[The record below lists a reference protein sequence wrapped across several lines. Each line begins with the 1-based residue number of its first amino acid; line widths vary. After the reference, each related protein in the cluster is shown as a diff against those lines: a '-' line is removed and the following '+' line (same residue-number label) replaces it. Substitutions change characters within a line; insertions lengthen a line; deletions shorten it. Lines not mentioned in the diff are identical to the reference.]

1 MEHLK
6 KISISRKSKVWIS
19 IFFFFG
25 IVYFGFPIYW
35 IAISA
40 TKSAS
45 DFGSTNALFFGNSFQ
60 LFENMQNLFTAYDGI
75 FLRWML
81 NSLIYAGG
89 GAVGV
94 ALISA
99 FGGYALSKLI
109 NKGGTTLAAI
119 TIGLIMVPAN
129 TFVLPLLVLFAK
141 VDLAG
146 TMWSVFLPTLPS
158 PLGIFL
164 VKYYADRQ
172 ISNETLAAARLDR
185 ATELRIFLTIALP
198 ILRPMIGTVFLIS
211 LIANSNLYFLPQI
224 MLNDPMLYPVTVG
237 IGNRFGGQSAAIG
250 IFVAMLPLLIAFMA
264 VQRNWEKGLVD
275 GQYR

>member
-1 MEHLK
+1 MDHLK
-6 KISISRKSKVWIS
+6 RISISRKSKIS
-19 IFFFFG
+19 IAFFFFFG
-25 IVYFGFPIYW
+25 IIYFGFPVYW

-40 TKSAS
+40 TKSS
-45 DFGSTNALFFGNSFQ
+45 MDFDSTNALFFGHTFQ
-60 LFENMQNLFTAYDGI
+60 LFTNIQYLFTAYNGI

-81 NSLIYAGG
+81 NSIIYAGG
-89 GAVGV
+89 GAIGV

-109 NKGGTTLAAI
+109 NRGATTLAAI

-141 VDLAG
+141 VHIAG

-172 ISNETLAAARLDR
+172 ISDETLAAARLDR
-185 ATELRIFLTIALP
+185 ASELRIFFTIALP

-224 MLNDPMLYPVTVG
+224 MLNEPTLYPVTVG
-237 IGNRFGGQSAAIG
+237 IGNWFGGQFATIG
-250 IFVAMLPLLIAFMA
+250 IFVALLPLLLAFLA
-264 VQRNWEKGLVD
+264 VQRSWEKGLVD

>member
-25 IVYFGFPIYW
+25 IIYFGFPIYW

-40 TKSAS
+40 TKSGS
-45 DFGSTNALFFGNSFQ
+45 DFGSTNALFLGNSFQ

-89 GAVGV
+89 GALGV

-185 ATELRIFLTIALP
+185 ASELRIFFTIALP

-224 MLNDPMLYPVTVG
+224 MLNDPLLYPVTVG